1 MHDAPLSKPQAR
13 FCARFCKFCVLCA
26 LDSDLRCPASSRPRE
41 WPAREIS
48 SATADM
54 NEYEL
59 IRVLGKGAYG
69 VAHLAKHK
77 PTGQLWCIKII
88 GMTGMVRASEL
99 QLCDV
104 MLCTY
109 SRPRAVKW
117 VPTIAAVPMAWH

>member
-1 MHDAPLSKPQAR
+1 
-13 FCARFCKFCVLCA
+13 
-26 LDSDLRCPASSRPRE
+26 
-41 WPAREIS
+41 
-48 SATADM
+48 M

-99 QLCDV
+99 QMCKV

-117 VPTIAAVPMAWH
+117 VPTLQRSLWHGTGVSRERCSRLH